1 MAGTGKAHLRD
12 GDRVLSIEDLVV
24 EFKVGR
30 GHTVKAVSG
39 ISFDG
44 RRGETLGIVGESGC
58 GKSTTGRA
66 IMQIPAPTSGSIV
79 FEGRD
84 LTTLSNNDVREAR
97 TRVQMI
103 FQDPVSSL
111 NPRRSVR
118 DSVLEPLEIWDRGT
132 KEERGKLVDEI
143 LESVGIDPARAAE
156 SKPHQFSGGQCQ
168 RISVARA
175 LVLDP
180 TLIICD
186 EPVSA
191 LDVSVQA
198 QVLNLLEDLKKKFG
212 LTLVFIAHDLA
223 VVKNISDRVAVMYLG
238 KLCEVASSD
247 DLYARPAHPYT
258 NVLLDSIPEPDPE
271 ADHSVGKIIGEPP
284 SPVAPPSGCR
294 FHPRCAYATDICSL
308 EEPQLR
314 PMGDGHF
321 VACHHPVEAETPVA
335 LS

>member
-30 GHTVKAVSG
+30 GNTVKAVSG
-39 ISFDG
+39 ISFDVL
-44 RRGETLGIVGESGC
+44 RGETLGIVGESGC